1 MPDTIPPQNPS
12 ILELMEQID
21 NAVSA
26 VARQFPDEFR
36 CRKGCSDCCHAAFD
50 ISLAESVLIMEHFHL
65 LGRKTRRDILKR
77 AEQAEKRWQQALNAG
92 EDLSLIRIPCPLL
105 SPDDQCL
112 LYDVRPVNCRTY
124 GAPTEIE
131 GKGHVCALSG
141 FASGRTYPTVR
152 LHIIQKNLLELSMEI
167 NPQIAVNRW
176 PVASVLLGTIDVQ
189 PPVDDQAPVEPA

>member
-1 MPDTIPPQNPS
+1 MPDTIQSKKQS
-12 ILELMEQID
+12 ILDLMEQID
-21 NAVSA
+21 SAVSA
-26 VARQFPDEFR
+26 VARQFPDEFK
-36 CRKGCSDCCHAAFD
+36 CTKGCSDCCHAAFD

-77 AEQAEKRWQQALNAG
+77 AEHAKKRWQQALNAR

-141 FASGRTYPTVR
+141 FASGRTYPTIR
-152 LHIIQKNLLELSMEI
+152 LHIIQNSLLELSLKI
-167 NPQIAVNRW
+167 NAQIAMNRW
-176 PVASVLLGTIDVQ
+176 PIASVLLGNI
-189 PPVDDQAPVEPA
+189 DDQLSG

>member
-1 MPDTIPPQNPS
+1 MSDTKIPKKPS
-12 ILELMEQID
+12 ILELLEQID
-21 NAVSA
+21 SAVSA
-26 VARQFPDEFR
+26 VAARFPDEFR

-50 ISLAESVLIMEHFHL
+50 ISLAEAVLIMEHFNL

-77 AEQAEKRWQQALNAG
+77 AKHAKRRWEDALNAR
-92 EDLSLIRIPCPLL
+92 ENLSLIRIACPLL

-131 GKGHVCALSG
+131 GKGHVCSLSG

-152 LHIIQKNLLELSMEI
+152 LHLIQNSLLELSLKI
-167 NPQIAVNRW
+167 NAQIAMNRW
-176 PVASVLLGTIDVQ
+176 PIANVLLRAIDYQ
-189 PPVDDQAPVEPA
+189 LPAGLP